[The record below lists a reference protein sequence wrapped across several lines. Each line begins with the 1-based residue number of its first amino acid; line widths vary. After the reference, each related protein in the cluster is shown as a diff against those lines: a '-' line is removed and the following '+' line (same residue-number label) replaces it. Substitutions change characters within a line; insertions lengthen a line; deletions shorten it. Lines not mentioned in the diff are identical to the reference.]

1 MSGFTSHVV
10 GTRNL
15 DMALAGDFDGDGS
28 LEVLL
33 PNQERTH
40 LAAIGRNA
48 RGAQRLWQV
57 DLGGQMATNLTA
69 AVLADGKMLVG
80 AAHTGQRLRIWGP

>member
-1 MSGFTSHVV
+1 
-10 GTRNL
+10 
-15 DMALAGDFDGDGS
+15 MALAGDFDGDGS
-28 LEVLL
+28 LEILL

-57 DLGGQMATNLTA
+57 DLGGQMTTNLTA
-69 AVLADGKMLVG
+69 AVLADSKMLVG
-80 AAHTGQRLRIWGP
+80 AAHAGQRLRIWGP